1 MACIFRP
8 LHEASGGWFWWGRD
22 KDAAAFIKLYRLVFD
37 EMVNVKGVHN
47 LIWVWNAGEN
57 DDDWNPGET
66 YYDIVSADIYNQP
79 GDYSSNYATFDKLK
93 SLTGGKK
100 IIALSENGPIPDI
113 DKEIED
119 EAVWSWWMPWYQT
132 WDGKYVNQTSQ
143 EEWAKCMG
151 DDRVITL
158 EDLSAG
164 WDAGTAI
171 LSTKTSE
178 SPDSQALYNLRG
190 QRVKHAGK
198 GLYIKDG
205 KKIIIR

>member
-1 MACIFRP
+1 
-8 LHEASGGWFWWGRD
+8 
-22 KDAAAFIKLYRLVFD
+22 
-37 EMVNVKGVHN
+37 
-47 LIWVWNAGEN
+47 
-57 DDDWNPGET
+57 
-66 YYDIVSADIYNQP
+66 
-79 GDYSSNYATFDKLK
+79 
-93 SLTGGKK
+93 
-100 IIALSENGPIPDI
+100 
-113 DKEIED
+113 
-119 EAVWSWWMPWYQT
+119 MPWYQT

-190 QRVKHAGK
+190 QRVKHTGK
-198 GLYIKDG
+198 GIYIKDG